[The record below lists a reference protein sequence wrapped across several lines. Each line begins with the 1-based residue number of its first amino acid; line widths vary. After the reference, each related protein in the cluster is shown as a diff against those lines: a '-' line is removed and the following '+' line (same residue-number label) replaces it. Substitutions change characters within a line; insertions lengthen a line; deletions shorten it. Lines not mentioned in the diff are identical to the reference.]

1 MHPSL
6 ANMRRNVHRNRT
18 FVSIF
23 MDHFSTIM
31 ATYFISLV
39 GFVLSYSMKH
49 KYCIFFGLKSYNKG
63 IIYFNKFQTNVS
75 NSHEI
80 EGVCILIT
88 NQIYDAIIFR
98 LGFKKVHVTSH
109 ISLFHGGL
117 RKEEKINC
125 FVQHN

>member
-6 ANMRRNVHRNRT
+6 ANMRKNVHRNRT

-31 ATYFISLV
+31 ATYFISLM

-88 NQIYDAIIFR
+88 NQI
-98 LGFKKVHVTSH
+98 
-109 ISLFHGGL
+109 
-117 RKEEKINC
+117 
-125 FVQHN
+125 